1 MKSHSVTS
9 KQLLS
14 VLLKPKSPTLYQLFL
29 SQWIK
34 PQQLTLPRLGQL
46 SNLWI
51 KLLTLTLEQIR
62 SFSRDIKATEST
74 LDTAFESVDKTP
86 ESTLDSAFESA
97 GKTLESD
104 LEPAASESGLKPQ
117 SLIISKQ
124 LLIVQ
129 IKP

>member
-1 MKSHSVTS
+1 M
-9 KQLLS
+9 
-14 VLLKPKSPTLYQLFL
+14 
-29 SQWIK
+29 
-34 PQQLTLPRLGQL
+34 PRLGQL

-51 KLLTLTLEQIR
+51 KLLTLTLEKIR